1 MEENLQSSGSDGEV
15 RPERPQRLSKL
26 LLLSL
31 FAYAANHFDP
41 RDSRAGNASDPAA
54 EYTKQARMILDTI
67 YQESR
72 SSTVQ
77 ALVLLGLCE
86 FGAGMYYDAVILY
99 VLITIHYD

>member
-1 MEENLQSSGSDGEV
+1 MENLQSSGSDGEV

-86 FGAGMYYDAVILY
+86 FGAGMYVNMLY
-99 VLITIHYD
+99 VLITIINN